1 MNKLLRNRNAVYGI
15 CAIWIVLF
23 HTFRKIGMPYIPV
36 VTNFVSLGNMAVD
49 IFLFLSGIS
58 LSFSAAKHDFEKN
71 GWKEYYRRR
80 FNRVVIPYLIVAV
93 PYYLWNCIA
102 EQTGGII
109 RRAAIF
115 AANLT
120 SASFWLKGMQTTW
133 YVYAIVVFYL
143 LFPGIYR
150 FAKSQK
156 STAKAALLILMVLFA
171 IATYY
176 IPLLDNSMIV
186 WARLPVFTLGVMIGT
201 SERKEYPL
209 AGKMAATLGCLF
221 LIAAGW
227 FISSCEIFEL
237 YKLPQVY
244 RLLLYMPMTYLIVK
258 FQSEIRW
265 ENKLWSWIGSMSLE
279 IYLLHITLLHP
290 LKYYGVMD
298 AVGYW
303 LYLILPI
310 LAVALSCVVVR
321 IEEFV
326 LNRK

>member
-23 HTFRKIGMPYIPV
+23 HIFRKIGMPYIPV
-36 VTNFVSLGNMAVD
+36 VTNVVSLGNMGVD

-58 LSFSAAKHDFEKN
+58 LSVSAAKHQYEKT

-80 FNRVVIPYLIVAV
+80 FNRVMIPYLIIAV

-115 AANLT
+115 IANLT

-143 LFPGIYR
+143 LFPRIYG
-150 FAKSQK
+150 FVKNQK
-156 STAKAALLILMVLFA
+156 STAKVALLILMVLFA
-171 IATYY
+171 VASYY

-201 SERKEYPL
+201 SERKEYPPVER
-209 AGKMAATLGCLF
+209 MATALGVIFLVAT
-221 LIAAGW
+221 GW
-227 FISSCEIFEL
+227 YISSC
-237 YKLPQVY
+237 
-244 RLLLYMPMTYLIVK
+244 
-258 FQSEIRW
+258 
-265 ENKLWSWIGSMSLE
+265 
-279 IYLLHITLLHP
+279 
-290 LKYYGVMD
+290 
-298 AVGYW
+298 
-303 LYLILPI
+303 
-310 LAVALSCVVVR
+310 
-321 IEEFV
+321 
-326 LNRK
+326 